1 MEEHG
6 FIYTLIVMAFKV
18 GIPIFLF
25 VIFVGYGISAFIGL
39 LCMIIMSPLL
49 LLQFLL
55 SAPQI
60 FNKKT
65 NENKTEE
72 PPEFERNSTTTEEF
86 ESKTPS
92 PYDLI
97 GVSSDASLDEIK
109 KAYKAKMSMNHPD
122 KLASLDPEL
131 QKVATQRT
139 VAIKEAYERLTAHT
153 N

>member
-18 GIPIFLF
+18 GIPVFLF
-25 VIFVGYGISAFIGL
+25 VIFVGYGIGAFIGL

-49 LLQFLL
+49 LLKFIFLSPYL
-55 SAPQI
+55 
-60 FNKKT
+60 FNKNTYK
-65 NENKTEE
+65 NKTYE
-72 PPEFERNSTTTEEF
+72 PPEFEATSNSTEGNEN
-86 ESKTPS
+86 KTQS
-92 PYDLI
+92 AYDII

-139 VAIKEAYERLTAHT
+139 VAIQEAYERLTAHT